1 MAKLTEEAA
10 VKIGEAVTTL
20 LRQYTTEIS
29 KTIIDALDE
38 GKVGKVSFGVAF
50 EPQNDTVRP
59 EVTLSFATGK
69 KIQDSVVIDLKQTK
83 IDL

>member
-1 MAKLTEEAA
+1 VAKLTEEAA
-10 VKIGEAVTTL
+10 VKIGAAVTEL

-29 KTIIDALDE
+29 KAIDDAIGE
-38 GKVGKVSFGVAF
+38 GKVGKVGFAIVF
-50 EPQNDTVRP
+50 EPQGETVRP

-69 KIQDSVVIDLKQTK
+69 KIQDSVVIDLKQTR

>member
-20 LRQYTTEIS
+20 LRDYTADIS
-29 KTIIDALDE
+29 KLIADAIDE
-38 GKVGKVSFGVAF
+38 GKIGQVKFGVIF
-50 EPQNDTVRP
+50 EPEGDTIKP
-59 EVTLSFATGK
+59 EVVMNFATGR
-69 KIQDSVVIDLKQTK
+69 KISDSVVIDLKQTS

>member
-20 LRQYTTEIS
+20 LRDYTTDIS
-29 KTIIDALDE
+29 KVIAEAIDE
-38 GKVGKVSFGVAF
+38 GKIGTVSFGVAF
-50 EPQNDTVRP
+50 APEGETIKP
-59 EVTLSFATGK
+59 EVTLSFKTGK

-83 IDL
+83 IEL

>member
-10 VKIGEAVTTL
+10 VKIGEGVTTL
-20 LRQYTTEIS
+20 LRDYTTDIS
-29 KTIIDALDE
+29 KVIMDAIDE
-38 GKVGKVSFGVAF
+38 GKIGKVSIGVTF
-50 EPQNDTVRP
+50 EPEGDTVRP

-69 KIQDSVVIDLKQTK
+69 KIQDSVVIDLKQTT